1 MHKWAKDVLFF
12 NIPISLSAGLL
23 SFGWTQH
30 IGIPNSIIYGLFNG
44 SACCFLYNS
53 HRFFKTKQGQHALR
67 HSFRLRIIRI
77 CSLTIGLLSLYF
89 LSALTVKKIAALFP
103 AIVLAIFYLF
113 PDGKRGLRNISF
125 LKAPIVSLTWTY
137 LLIVIP
143 LVFEHR
149 FEGLQMNCILAFW
162 LFFLAL
168 TLPFDTRD
176 VSVDSPQLLT
186 LPMVLGNRKTALLG
200 VLMYI
205 GCWLLLLHQMQA
217 TEWKWALSAFTL
229 VLITLMCWPTS
240 RRNNL
245 YYIGL
250 DLMPGMLGILYL
262 FN

>member
-23 SFGWTQH
+23 SLGWTQH
-30 IGIPNSIIYGLFNG
+30 VGIPNSIIYGLFNG

-67 HSFRLRIIRI
+67 HSFLLRILCA
-77 CSLTIGLLSLYF
+77 CSLTISLLSLYF

-103 AIVLAIFYLF
+103 AIVLAMFYLF

-149 FEGLQMNCILAFW
+149 FESLQLNCIFAFW

-168 TLPFDTRD
+168 TLPFDSRD
-176 VSVDSPQLLT
+176 VAVDPPQLLT
-186 LPMVLGNRKTALLG
+186 LPMVLGSRKTALVG
-200 VLMYI
+200 MLMSV
-205 GCWLLLLHQMQA
+205 GCWLLLLHQIP
-217 TEWKWALSAFTL
+217 TIEWKWTLSVFTL
-229 VLITLMCWPTS
+229 VIITLMTCPSS
-240 RRNNL
+240 RRNDL